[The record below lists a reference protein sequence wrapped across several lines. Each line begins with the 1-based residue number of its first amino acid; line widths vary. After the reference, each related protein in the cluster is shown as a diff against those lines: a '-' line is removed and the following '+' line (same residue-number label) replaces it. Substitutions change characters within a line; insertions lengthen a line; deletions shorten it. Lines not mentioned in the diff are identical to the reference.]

1 MDYGFDADK
10 YRTAEKKKGG
20 NDGISP
26 DRSSDRKFMLSEISS
41 HKINL

>member
-1 MDYGFDADK
+1 MDYALDAEK

-26 DRSSDRKFMLSEISS
+26 DRSAERKFLLSEISS
-41 HKINL
+41 HKTNL

>member
-1 MDYGFDADK
+1 MDYALDADK

-26 DRSSDRKFMLSEISS
+26 DRSSDRRFLLSEISS